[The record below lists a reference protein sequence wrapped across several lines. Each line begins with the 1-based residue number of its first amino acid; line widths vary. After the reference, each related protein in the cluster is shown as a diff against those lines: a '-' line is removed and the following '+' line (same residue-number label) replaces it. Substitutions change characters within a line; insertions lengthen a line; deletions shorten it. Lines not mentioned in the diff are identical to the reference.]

1 MEDAAPKKLVRG
13 YGNLLKGMTP
23 AGRWL
28 ERDMPYVKPAQAA
41 WRDKSAFIFCPEKRP
56 PGRLRQTQAVCV
68 NNNGST
74 NQSRRFRVESMK
86 SDRRINFNSSFC

>member
-41 WRDKSAFIFCPEKRP
+41 WRDKSAFIWDY
-56 PGRLRQTQAVCV
+56 VV
-68 NNNGST
+68 
-74 NQSRRFRVESMK
+74 
-86 SDRRINFNSSFC
+86 DI